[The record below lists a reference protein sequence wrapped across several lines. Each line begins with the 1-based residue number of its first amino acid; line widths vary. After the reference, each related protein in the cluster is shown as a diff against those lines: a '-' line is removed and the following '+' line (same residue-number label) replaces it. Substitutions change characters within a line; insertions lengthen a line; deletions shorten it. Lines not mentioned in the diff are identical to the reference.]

1 MKPQPCVAIIVGSK
15 TDLPFLEGATSV
27 LEEFGVAYSVE
38 VMSAH
43 RSLDKVSAFASSAEE
58 NGFEVIIAVAGM
70 AAHLPGVIAAKTVLP
85 VIGVPLPTS
94 DIKGMDSLL
103 AIVQMPGG
111 IPVATMAIGK
121 AGVKNAAL
129 FAVAILARR
138 EKSLLKKL
146 QKYRESIF

>member
-138 EKSLLKKL
+138 EKPLLKKL

>member
-138 EKSLLKKL
+138 EKLLLKKL

>member
-121 AGVKNAAL
+121 AGVKNATL

-138 EKSLLKKL
+138 EKPLLKKL